1 MAGLE
6 VCNDT
11 PISPERNQENEIKK
25 SRNQPTPLTAGLPF
39 QRKRFQKLALGL
51 FLDLTDN
58 IEII

>member
-6 VCNDT
+6 VCNDA
-11 PISPERNQENEIKK
+11 PISPERNQENE
-25 SRNQPTPLTAGLPF
+25 QPTPLTAGLPF

-58 IEII
+58 IASITKNL